1 MSDTTKATHWSNLRE
16 ECAFLWL
23 QRDHAVRAPNVRLI
37 NLARADARLDAYL
50 AALRPAVASV
60 LASEPDA
67 TPGATFCE
75 AFLAIE
81 AGNLQAVDQLM
92 HRPQQHELIAALC
105 MAAQP
110 AATVVIDRLRAETAD
125 PVAQVLHL
133 AASGGRR
140 RSPRG
145 ALDDA
150 LSHPE
155 ASVRARAYRSVGQL
169 GLIDHQ
175 RPLLTGLQEED
186 AECRFWA
193 AWAAARMGA
202 DEPVSVL
209 ADIAWN
215 NSAHADD
222 ALDILLRRLEVGQ
235 ANAWLRE
242 LARLPERQRSLLR
255 ATGVIGDPLYV
266 PWLIERMA
274 EPAAARLS
282 GEAFSMITG
291 VDLAYSDLVLRPPP
305 SVPDEPNDDPADEN
319 VALDEDAYLSWPDP
333 GRVGQWWSDNRGRF
347 TVGTGY
353 FLGTPKDA
361 ADWLGALSDG
371 YQRQRHAA
379 ALELAI
385 RQPGSAMFETRAR
398 ARLQRQLLVR
408 ARGT

>member
-1 MSDTTKATHWSNLRE
+1 M
-16 ECAFLWL
+16 
-23 QRDHAVRAPNVRLI
+23 
-37 NLARADARLDAYL
+37 
-50 AALRPAVASV
+50 
-60 LASEPDA
+60 
-67 TPGATFCE
+67 
-75 AFLAIE
+75 
-81 AGNLQAVDQLM
+81 M
-92 HRPQQHELIAALC
+92 HRPQRHELIAALC

-110 AATVVIDRLRAETAD
+110 AATVVIDRLRADAAD

-150 LSHPE
+150 LAHPE
-155 ASVRARAYRSVGQL
+155 AAVRARAYRSVGQL
-169 GLIDHQ
+169 GLIDH
-175 RPLLTGLQEED
+175 RRLLLAGLQEED
-186 AECRFWA
+186 AESRFWA

-202 DEPVSVL
+202 DQPVNVL

-215 NSAHADD
+215 NAAHADD
-222 ALDILLRRLEVGQ
+222 ALDMLLRRLDVAQ

-242 LARLPERQRSLLR
+242 FARLPDRQRSLLR
-255 ATGVIGDPLYV
+255 AAGIIGDPRYV

-274 EPAAARLS
+274 EPAAARLA

-291 VDLAYSDLVLRPPP
+291 VDLAYRDLVLRPPP
-305 SVPDEPNDDPADEN
+305 EAPDGPNDDPADEN
-319 VALDEDAYLSWPDP
+319 VAPDEDGYLPWPDP
-333 GRVGQWWSDNRGRF
+333 ARVGQWWSDNRGRF
-347 TVGTGY
+347 AAGAGY
-353 FLGTPKDA
+353 FLGAPKDA

-385 RQPGSAMFETRAR
+385 RQPDRAMFETRAR
-398 ARLQRQLLVR
+398 ARLQRQFLVR